1 MKQTK
6 LKAELAIRKMTF
18 RELAGKTNMSLNR
31 MYRKMNE
38 GVITLEEAYRICQ
51 VLGVENPF
59 DLFVINGKDNLK

>member
-6 LKAELAIRKMTF
+6 LKIALAQKRMTVKELAR
-18 RELAGKTNMSLNR
+18 KTNMSLNR

-38 GVITLEEAYRICQ
+38 GVITLDEAYWICK
-51 VLGVENPF
+51 VLDVENPF